1 MAARAIA
8 DREEAVAKL
17 EGEKASLEK
26 LLAVREKEQA
36 QEASELQTS
45 MIETME
51 AVEME
56 KQRHHSTRMEA
67 LARLAKLEVTN
78 AELAK
83 SLAREQWNLDLQVDQ
98 VAQLREEVDLKT
110 FTQDKYKRKIAKM
123 QKTSP
128 PLVDEIESL
137 RRFKMEEE
145 MIDAE
150 YALTCDRIV
159 NLKDKA
165 RKIEENIE
173 LTKRRMVHPTEVE
186 IELKKRLDQLTDR
199 LIQKQMQVESLSSEK
214 AALLFRIEAVSRSLD
229 NNGSSLASSSS
240 SSKIDIEAGTWQESH
255 SPRLR
260 DRIRNGQRQLG
271 SAIRQ
276 LDSIFSAGHIF
287 LRRNPKA
294 LVWALVYLVCLH
306 IWVLYILTSHPTIS
320 EARPGATFSLESLN
334 KTDSSFVPPM
344 VYAVLGSS
352 RDLAVGPVSIAS
364 LIMGSMLRQAVSPA
378 ADPLLFL
385 QLAFTST
392 FFAGL
397 VQASLGILRLGF
409 IIDFLSKATLVGFM
423 AGAAIIVSLQQLK
436 ALLGIVHFTT
446 EMGLVPV
453 MASVVRHTNEL
464 SWQTI
469 LMGACFLVLLLT
481 ARHVRNSVEPL
492 KITLTF
498 TLQEQ
503 SVQSMKWP
511 KLFWIS
517 ACAPLACVIVSTLLV
532 FLFKAQKHG
541 ISIIGQLKCGLNRPS
556 WDKLLFDP
564 TYLGLTVKTGLV
576 TGIISLTEGVAV
588 GRTFASLKD
597 YQVDGNKE
605 MMAIGLMNI
614 VGSCTSCY
622 VTTGAFSRS
631 AVNHNAGC
639 KTAMSNVIMAL
650 TVMVTL
656 LFLMPLFVY
665 TPNVVLGAIII
676 AAVIGLIDL
685 PAVYN
690 IWKMDKMDFL
700 VCVCAFAG
708 VIFISV
714 QEGLAI
720 AVGISI
726 FRVLLQI
733 TRPKMMIQG
742 NIKGTDIYRNLLQY
756 KEAQRVPGFL
766 ILTVEAPINFANT
779 NYLNER
785 VKRWIEEESSAGNKQ
800 SELHFVILDL
810 SAVPAI
816 DTSGISFLIDL
827 KKSTEKRGLEL
838 ILVNPTGEVMEK
850 IQRVNDAHEVAD
862 DHVRLTV
869 LTRDSDPEAPA

>member
-1 MAARAIA
+1 MVGMRGAYGYNDNGNEGGVVVGGGEAEAEIAAMAVLHKVAAPPAQSTASKLKARVKETFFPDDPFRGFKGKPLTTKWVMAVQYLFPILDWVPSYSFSLFKSDLVAGLTIASLAIPQGISY
-8 DREEAVAKL
+8 AKL
-17 EGEKASLEK
+17 ASL
-26 LLAVREKEQA
+26 
-36 QEASELQTS
+36 
-45 MIETME
+45 
-51 AVEME
+51 
-56 KQRHHSTRMEA
+56 
-67 LARLAKLEVTN
+67 
-78 AELAK
+78 
-83 SLAREQWNLDLQVDQ
+83 
-98 VAQLREEVDLKT
+98 
-110 FTQDKYKRKIAKM
+110 
-123 QKTSP
+123 P
-128 PLVDEIESL
+128 PI
-137 RRFKMEEE
+137 
-145 MIDAE
+145 I
-150 YALTCDRIV
+150 
-159 NLKDKA
+159 
-165 RKIEENIE
+165 
-173 LTKRRMVHPTEVE
+173 
-186 IELKKRLDQLTDR
+186 
-199 LIQKQMQVESLSSEK
+199 
-214 AALLFRIEAVSRSLD
+214 
-229 NNGSSLASSSS
+229 G
-240 SSKIDIEAGTWQESH
+240 
-255 SPRLR
+255 
-260 DRIRNGQRQLG
+260 
-271 SAIRQ
+271 
-276 LDSIFSAGHIF
+276 
-287 LRRNPKA
+287 
-294 LVWALVYLVCLH
+294 
-306 IWVLYILTSHPTIS
+306 LY
-320 EARPGATFSLESLN
+320 
-334 KTDSSFVPPM
+334 SSFVPPM

-378 ADPLLFL
+378 AEPLLFL

-453 MASVVRHTNEL
+453 MASVIHHTKEW

-469 LMGACFLVLLLT
+469 LMAVCFLVLLLT
-481 ARHVRNSVEPL
+481 ARHV
-492 KITLTF
+492 
-498 TLQEQ
+498 
-503 SVQSMKWP
+503 SMKWP
-511 KLFWIS
+511 KLFWVS

-564 TYLGLTVKTGLV
+564 QYLGLTVKTGLV

-700 VCVCAFAG
+700 VCLCAFAG

-714 QEGLAI
+714 QQGLAI

-742 NIKGTDIYRNLLQY
+742 NIKGTDIYRNLHQY
-756 KEAQRVPGFL
+756 KDAQRVPGFL

-785 VKRWIEEESSAGNKQ
+785 IKRWIEEESSAGTKQ

-827 KKSTEKRGLEL
+827 KKSTEKHGLEL

-850 IQRVNDAHEVAD
+850 IQRANDAHGHFKSDILYLTTGEAVAS
-862 DHVRLTV
+862 LSTFSKM
-869 LTRDSDPEAPA
+869 TAP

>member
-1 MAARAIA
+1 MVGMRGAYGCTNGNSNESQQQPPVGGGGVAGAAAATVEIAAMAVHKVSPPPAQSTASKMKARVKETFFPDDPFRSFKGQPLGMKWLMAVKYLFPILEWVPGYSFSLFKSDLVAGLTIASLAIPQGISY
-8 DREEAVAKL
+8 AKL
-17 EGEKASLEK
+17 ASL
-26 LLAVREKEQA
+26 
-36 QEASELQTS
+36 
-45 MIETME
+45 
-51 AVEME
+51 
-56 KQRHHSTRMEA
+56 
-67 LARLAKLEVTN
+67 
-78 AELAK
+78 
-83 SLAREQWNLDLQVDQ
+83 
-98 VAQLREEVDLKT
+98 
-110 FTQDKYKRKIAKM
+110 
-123 QKTSP
+123 P
-128 PLVDEIESL
+128 PI
-137 RRFKMEEE
+137 
-145 MIDAE
+145 I
-150 YALTCDRIV
+150 
-159 NLKDKA
+159 
-165 RKIEENIE
+165 
-173 LTKRRMVHPTEVE
+173 
-186 IELKKRLDQLTDR
+186 
-199 LIQKQMQVESLSSEK
+199 
-214 AALLFRIEAVSRSLD
+214 
-229 NNGSSLASSSS
+229 G
-240 SSKIDIEAGTWQESH
+240 
-255 SPRLR
+255 
-260 DRIRNGQRQLG
+260 
-271 SAIRQ
+271 
-276 LDSIFSAGHIF
+276 
-287 LRRNPKA
+287 
-294 LVWALVYLVCLH
+294 
-306 IWVLYILTSHPTIS
+306 LY
-320 EARPGATFSLESLN
+320 
-334 KTDSSFVPPM
+334 SSFVPPM

-378 ADPLLFL
+378 AEPLLFL

-409 IIDFLSKATLVGFM
+409 IIDFMSKATLVGFM

-453 MASVVRHTNEL
+453 MASVIHHTKEW

-469 LMGACFLVLLLT
+469 LMGAFFLVLLLL
-481 ARHVRNSVEPL
+481 ARHV
-492 KITLTF
+492 
-498 TLQEQ
+498 
-503 SVQSMKWP
+503 SMKWP

-517 ACAPLACVIVSTLLV
+517 ACAPLTCVIISTLLV
-532 FLFKAQKHG
+532 FLFKGQKHG

-564 TYLGLTVKTGLV
+564 TYLGLTVKTGLI

-676 AAVIGLIDL
+676 AAVIGLIDI
-685 PAVYN
+685 PAVYH

-742 NIKGTDIYRNLLQY
+742 NIKGTDIYRNLHQY

-785 VKRWIEEESSAGNKQ
+785 IKRWIEEESYTGSKQ
-800 SELHFVILDL
+800 SELHFLILDL

-816 DTSGISFLIDL
+816 DTSGIAFLIDI
-827 KKSTEKRGLEL
+827 KKQTEKRGLEL

-850 IQRVNDAHEVAD
+850 IQRANDAHDHFKSDCLYLTTGEAVAS
-862 DHVRLTV
+862 LSAFSKMIT
-869 LTRDSDPEAPA
+869 P

>member
-1 MAARAIA
+1 MVGMSGAYGGHSNGGESRAPKEAVVVGAPPPGLPEMEMAGVVHKVAAQPAQSTASKMKGKVKETFFPDDPFRSFKGQPLRAQWVMAARYLFPVLEWLPGYSLSLFKSDLVAGLTIASLAIPQGISY
-8 DREEAVAKL
+8 AKL
-17 EGEKASLEK
+17 A
-26 LLAVREKEQA
+26 
-36 QEASELQTS
+36 
-45 MIETME
+45 
-51 AVEME
+51 
-56 KQRHHSTRMEA
+56 
-67 LARLAKLEVTN
+67 
-78 AELAK
+78 
-83 SLAREQWNLDLQVDQ
+83 NL
-98 VAQLREEVDLKT
+98 
-110 FTQDKYKRKIAKM
+110 
-123 QKTSP
+123 P
-128 PLVDEIESL
+128 PI
-137 RRFKMEEE
+137 
-145 MIDAE
+145 I
-150 YALTCDRIV
+150 
-159 NLKDKA
+159 
-165 RKIEENIE
+165 
-173 LTKRRMVHPTEVE
+173 
-186 IELKKRLDQLTDR
+186 
-199 LIQKQMQVESLSSEK
+199 
-214 AALLFRIEAVSRSLD
+214 
-229 NNGSSLASSSS
+229 G
-240 SSKIDIEAGTWQESH
+240 
-255 SPRLR
+255 
-260 DRIRNGQRQLG
+260 
-271 SAIRQ
+271 
-276 LDSIFSAGHIF
+276 
-287 LRRNPKA
+287 
-294 LVWALVYLVCLH
+294 
-306 IWVLYILTSHPTIS
+306 LY
-320 EARPGATFSLESLN
+320 
-334 KTDSSFVPPM
+334 SSFVPPL

-364 LIMGSMLRQAVSPA
+364 LIMGSMLRQAVSPSA
-378 ADPLLFL
+378 EPMLFL

-446 EMGLVPV
+446 QMGIVPV
-453 MASVVRHTNEL
+453 MASVFQHTNE
-464 SWQTI
+464 SI
-469 LMGACFLVLLLT
+469 
-481 ARHVRNSVEPL
+481 R
-492 KITLTF
+492 
-498 TLQEQ
+498 
-503 SVQSMKWP
+503 WP
-511 KLFWIS
+511 RFFWIS
-517 ACAPLACVIVSTLLV
+517 ACAPLASVIVSTLLV
-532 FLFKAQKHG
+532 FLFKAQNHG
-541 ISIIGQLKCGLNRPS
+541 ISIIGSLKCGLNRPS

-564 TYLGLTVKTGLV
+564 TYLGLTMKTGLV

-639 KTAMSNVIMAL
+639 KTAMSNVVMAL

-685 PAVYN
+685 PAAYN

-700 VCVCAFAG
+700 VCLCAFAG

-726 FRVLLQI
+726 FRVLMQI
-733 TRPKMMIQG
+733 TRPRMMIQG
-742 NIKGTDIYRNLLQY
+742 NIKGTDIYRNLHQY

-785 VKRWIEEESSAGNKQ
+785 TKRWIEDESSSGNKQ
-800 SELHFVILDL
+800 TELRVVILDL

-816 DTSGISFLIDL
+816 DTSGIAFLIDL

-838 ILVNPTGEVMEK
+838 LLVNPTGEVMEK
-850 IQRVNDAHEVAD
+850 IQRANDAHN
-862 DHVRLTV
+862 HFRPGCLYLT
-869 LTRDSDPEAPA
+869 TGEAIASLSGFAKMATP

>member
-1 MAARAIA
+1 MVGMSGAYGGHNGSESRQSK
-8 DREEAVAKL
+8 EAVVVGAPEMIGVGLGMGVVHKVASPPAQSTASKMKGKVKETFFPDDPFRSFKGQPQRAKL
-17 EGEKASLEK
+17 
-26 LLAVREKEQA
+26 LLAVKYLFPVLEWAPGYTLSLFKSDLVA
-36 QEASELQTS
+36 GLTIAS
-45 MIETME
+45 
-51 AVEME
+51 
-56 KQRHHSTRMEA
+56 
-67 LARLAKLEVTN
+67 LAIPQGISYAKL
-78 AELAK
+78 A
-83 SLAREQWNLDLQVDQ
+83 NL
-98 VAQLREEVDLKT
+98 
-110 FTQDKYKRKIAKM
+110 
-123 QKTSP
+123 P
-128 PLVDEIESL
+128 PI
-137 RRFKMEEE
+137 
-145 MIDAE
+145 I
-150 YALTCDRIV
+150 
-159 NLKDKA
+159 
-165 RKIEENIE
+165 
-173 LTKRRMVHPTEVE
+173 
-186 IELKKRLDQLTDR
+186 
-199 LIQKQMQVESLSSEK
+199 
-214 AALLFRIEAVSRSLD
+214 
-229 NNGSSLASSSS
+229 G
-240 SSKIDIEAGTWQESH
+240 
-255 SPRLR
+255 
-260 DRIRNGQRQLG
+260 
-271 SAIRQ
+271 
-276 LDSIFSAGHIF
+276 
-287 LRRNPKA
+287 
-294 LVWALVYLVCLH
+294 
-306 IWVLYILTSHPTIS
+306 LY
-320 EARPGATFSLESLN
+320 
-334 KTDSSFVPPM
+334 SSFVPPL

-364 LIMGSMLRQAVSPA
+364 LIMGSMLRQAVSPSA
-378 ADPLLFL
+378 EPALFL
-385 QLAFTST
+385 QLAFTAT
-392 FFAGL
+392 LFAGL

-423 AGAAIIVSLQQLK
+423 AGAAVIVSLQQLK

-446 EMGLVPV
+446 QMGIVPV
-453 MASVVRHTNEL
+453 MASVFQHTDEW

-481 ARHVRNSVEPL
+481 ARHVSIR
-492 KITLTF
+492 
-498 TLQEQ
+498 
-503 SVQSMKWP
+503 WP
-511 KLFWIS
+511 KFFWIS

-532 FLFKAQKHG
+532 FLFKAQNHG

-564 TYLGLTVKTGLV
+564 AYLGLTMKTGLV

-605 MMAIGLMNI
+605 MMAIGLMNV

-685 PAVYN
+685 PAAYN

-714 QEGLAI
+714 QQGLAI

-726 FRVLLQI
+726 FRVLMQI
-733 TRPKMMIQG
+733 TRPRMMIQG
-742 NIKGTDIYRNLLQY
+742 NIKGTDIYRNLHQY

-785 VKRWIEEESSAGNKQ
+785 TKRWIEDESSSGNKQ
-800 SELHFVILDL
+800 TELHFVILDL

-816 DTSGISFLIDL
+816 DTSGIAFLIDL
-827 KKSTEKRGLEL
+827 KKATEKRGLEL
-838 ILVNPTGEVMEK
+838 VLVNPTGEVMEK
-850 IQRVNDAHEVAD
+850 IQRANDAH
-862 DHVRLTV
+862 DHFRPDCLYLT
-869 LTRDSDPEAPA
+869 TGEAIASLSGFAKMATP